1 MGESQLHT
9 NTAMQRMDL
18 KRDLT
23 ASPLSL
29 SLIHVSNL
37 AATDGPGERPGRP
50 ASYKWLN
57 Q

>member
-18 KRDLT
+18 KGDLT

-29 SLIHVSNL
+29 SLIHISNL

-50 ASYKWLN
+50 ASSKWLN